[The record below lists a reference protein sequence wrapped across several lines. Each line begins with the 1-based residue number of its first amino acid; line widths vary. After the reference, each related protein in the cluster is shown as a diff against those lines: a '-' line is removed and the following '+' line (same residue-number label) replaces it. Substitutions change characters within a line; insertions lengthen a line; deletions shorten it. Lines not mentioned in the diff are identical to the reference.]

1 MSEATDARDAIEA
14 SCVRVFEVDLILS
27 SRRARERGSVSVVKR
42 DLSSERSLWA
52 VECGLMVSRFVE
64 LARGEVGREARV
76 EDLLVLLPSEIF
88 DFVVATTGVP
98 VSGDSAWVLEFG

>member
-1 MSEATDARDAIEA
+1 MD
-14 SCVRVFEVDLILS
+14 
-27 SRRARERGSVSVVKR
+27 G
-42 DLSSERSLWA
+42 
-52 VECGLMVSRFVE
+52 
-64 LARGEVGREARV
+64 EARV